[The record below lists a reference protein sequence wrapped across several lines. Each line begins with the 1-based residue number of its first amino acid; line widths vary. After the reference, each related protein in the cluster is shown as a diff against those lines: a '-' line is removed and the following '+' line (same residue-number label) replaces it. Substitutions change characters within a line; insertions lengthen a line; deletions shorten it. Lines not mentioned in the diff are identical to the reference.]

1 MRSNPT
7 AKANSMMT
15 TAPATQKR
23 ANLMSDLAPAP
34 ASHAVVDVA
43 HDAQVLTLRWD
54 DGRVSRFAAIWLRD
68 NCPCP
73 ACRHPQAM
81 ERLHMFIDHETPCI
95 SHVTHTA
102 ADRVEVRFN
111 HGQAQHAAMFDVH
124 WLRQHCYSST
134 ARDEA
139 RPRRRL
145 WDAGLNDALPTV
157 DFDDYMGTTE
167 GMRAW
172 IEAILSHG
180 IVLLKG
186 VPTVPGKLL
195 EVARRIGP
203 VRQTNFGDHYDVISM
218 PNPNAVA
225 YTALGLELHND
236 LVNWRFPPDV
246 QMLSC
251 LKSSVTGGE
260 SMFAD
265 GFRVAEDLRAQSPES
280 FKLLAEQPVEFRF
293 HDAGCDIRATAPM
306 LAVDSQ
312 GSLTRIRFNNWLRSS
327 LKVPEELVVPMY
339 QAIAALWTL
348 LRDPRYHLN
357 LKLNPGELI
366 AYDNNRILHGRK
378 SFDPH
383 SGERHLQGCYMNME
397 DLDSALRVLDRG
409 VATDAR

>member
-1 MRSNPT
+1 
-7 AKANSMMT
+7 
-15 TAPATQKR
+15 
-23 ANLMSDLAPAP
+23 
-34 ASHAVVDVA
+34 
-43 HDAQVLTLRWD
+43 
-54 DGRVSRFAAIWLRD
+54 
-68 NCPCP
+68 
-73 ACRHPQAM
+73 
-81 ERLHMFIDHETPCI
+81 
-95 SHVTHTA
+95 
-102 ADRVEVRFN
+102 
-111 HGQAQHAAMFDVH
+111 
-124 WLRQHCYSST
+124 
-134 ARDEA
+134 
-139 RPRRRL
+139 
-145 WDAGLNDALPTV
+145 
-157 DFDDYMGTTE
+157 
-167 GMRAW
+167 
-172 IEAILSHG
+172 
-180 IVLLKG
+180 
-186 VPTVPGKLL
+186 
-195 EVARRIGP
+195 
-203 VRQTNFGDHYDVISM
+203 
-218 PNPNAVA
+218 
-225 YTALGLELHND
+225 
-236 LVNWRFPPDV
+236 
-246 QMLSC
+246 
-251 LKSSVTGGE
+251 
-260 SMFAD
+260 MFAD